1 MVRELAPHGVIPRG
15 HPPHGWNELDEL
27 VPAMASDFSE
37 NTYAHPTC
45 NAAAYPRAWGYIWS
59 GTKQIQLRSLPGG
72 LSRER
77 GTIVLCSVTVRGAVR
92 RRKPTKQGMRV
103 HVVRYDL

>member
-1 MVRELAPHGVIPRG
+1 MRELAPHGVLHRG

-27 VPAMASDFSE
+27 VPAMASAFSRHI
-37 NTYAHPTC
+37 YAREIYT
-45 NAAAYPRAWGYIWS
+45 AVAYPLACSDIWT

-92 RRKPTKQGMRV
+92 AS
-103 HVVRYDL
+103 

>member
-37 NTYAHPTC
+37 IIYAHPTRV
-45 NAAAYPRAWGYIWS
+45 AVAYPLAWSDIWT
-59 GTKQIQLRSLPGG
+59 GTKHMQLRSLPGG
-72 LSRER
+72 LRRER
-77 GTIVLCSVTVRGAVR
+77 GTIVLCPVTVRDAVR
-92 RRKPTKQGMRV
+92 AS
-103 HVVRYDL
+103 

>member
-1 MVRELAPHGVIPRG
+1 MVRELAPHGVLHRG

-27 VPAMASDFSE
+27 VPAMASDFSKVI
-37 NTYAHPTC
+37 YALPTRV
-45 NAAAYPRAWGYIWS
+45 AVAYPLACSGIWA

-77 GTIVLCSVTVRGAVR
+77 GTIVLCSVTVRDAVR
-92 RRKPTKQGMRV
+92 AS
-103 HVVRYDL
+103 